1 LFRKNAVTID
11 ELVATIKKLK
21 GASTQV
27 KEEKLI
33 EVLKTL
39 DSDKDGKIDDLNDVL
54 RVSDT

>member
-1 LFRKNAVTID
+1 VTT
-11 ELVATIKKLK
+11 L
-21 GASTQV
+21 V

-54 RVSDT
+54 RVS